1 MRAARRRAW
10 PIAGVLAGG
19 AGLATSWFAAHALAA
34 KDDPVSAVAEQ
45 VIVRLPG
52 GTAEQG
58 ISWFGHHDKQ
68 VLVATVVV
76 VVAAAC
82 LLIGRLATR
91 WRMAGVTGFAMLAVV
106 GGLAVAAQPGTGAR
120 DEVPVVVGFLTWVGL
135 FSVLA
140 DPTREPTADGEG
152 RRFWLRAGAVA
163 AGAIVVAAVSP
174 AVGRA
179 RRQVEAAR
187 SALRIP
193 GLRRPTAPAGADL
206 GLAQPWAT
214 PTRDFYRIDTAITPP
229 YVDPAHWRLR
239 IHGLVDTPLE
249 LSFDDL
255 LARRRTDAWIT
266 LNCVSNPVG
275 GDLIGN
281 AYWSGVRLRDLL
293 AEAGVQA
300 GADAVLQTS
309 DDGWTCG
316 TPLAAL
322 TEGRPAILAVA
333 MNGAALPVE
342 HGFPVRTLV
351 PGLYGYV
358 SACKWV
364 VDLEV
369 TTMAKAVG
377 YWILRGWAVDGP
389 VKLASRIDR
398 PRSGATV
405 SAGRYTVAGVAW
417 EQETGISAVEVALDG
432 GPWQRARLGRVPSVD
447 TWVQWSVA
455 LDLDPG
461 SHQVVVRAIDRD
473 GTVQTSVRRDVVPD
487 GATGWHQVSFEAS

>member
-1 MRAARRRAW
+1 VAAAW
-10 PIAGVLAGG
+10 FV
-19 AGLATSWFAAHALAA
+19 AHALGA
-34 KDDPVSAVAEQ
+34 KEDPVTAVAEQ
-45 VIVRLPG
+45 VIARLPG

-68 VLVATVVV
+68 VLVAIVLV
-76 VVAAAC
+76 VVAAASAG
-82 LLIGRLATR
+82 IGRLGAR
-91 WRMAGVTGFAMLAVV
+91 SGAAAVAGYAVLAVI

-120 DEVPVVVGFLTWVGL
+120 DELAVAAGFLVWVGL
-135 FSVLA
+135 FAVLA
-140 DPTREPTADGEG
+140 DPLREPVLDGDG
-152 RRFWLRAGAVA
+152 RRFWLRAGVVAVA
-163 AGAIVVAAVSP
+163 AGALGAVSP

-179 RRQVEAAR
+179 RRNVEAAR
-187 SALRIP
+187 AALRIP
-193 GLRRPTAPAGADL
+193 GLRRPSVPAGADL

-214 PTRDFYRIDTAITPP
+214 PTNGFYRIDTAITPP
-229 YVDPAHWRLR
+229 YVDPSGWRLR
-239 IHGLVDTPLE
+239 LHGMVDHPLE
-249 LSFDDL
+249 LTFQDL

-293 AEAGVQA
+293 EEAGVQE

-322 TEGRPAILAVA
+322 TDDRPAILAVA
-333 MNGAALPVE
+333 MNGVPLPVE
-342 HGFPVRTLV
+342 HGFPVRTVV

-377 YWILRGWAVDGP
+377 YWITRGWAVEGP

-398 PRSGATV
+398 PQGGATV
-405 SAGRYTVAGVAW
+405 SSGRYTVAGVAW

-432 GPWQRARLGRVPSVD
+432 GPWQPATLAKVPSVD
-447 TWVQWSVA
+447 TWVQWSVE
-455 LDLDPG
+455 LDVPSG
-461 SHQVVVRAIDRD
+461 SHQVVVRATDAK
-473 GTVQTSVRRDVVPD
+473 GNVQTSVRRDVVPD
-487 GATGWHQVSFEAS
+487 GATGWHQVTFEAS